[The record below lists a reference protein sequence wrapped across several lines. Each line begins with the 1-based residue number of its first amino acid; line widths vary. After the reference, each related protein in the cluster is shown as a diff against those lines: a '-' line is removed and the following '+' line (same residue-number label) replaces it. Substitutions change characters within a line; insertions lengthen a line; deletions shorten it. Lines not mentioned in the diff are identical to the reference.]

1 MVTHR
6 RSWEAAATSPAR
18 HRRLTLA
25 RRRSLAGFLF
35 VVPGIV
41 PLLIFVVYP
50 MLSALYLSFTNWAL
64 MGAPQLQGLS
74 TYTNLFSDQQFRT
87 SLIVTLEIAI
97 GTAVPSCLLALGVAL
112 LLNAR
117 ARFTAW
123 YQPLFFL
130 PAVLPTVV
138 TTIVWGI
145 LYQGNGVVNSLFGL
159 NVAWLTDARWALPA
173 LVIMILWTN
182 LGYYA
187 VILLAGLRDVPADYY
202 EAARIDGAGPLAL
215 LWHITLPLIRPAL
228 LFVLVTATSGA
239 LTLFVQPYLLTA
251 GGPGDAT
258 RTLSELIY
266 DTAFSYLNVGKAS
279 AMSFILLVLSLL
291 IAFVQFRLLSPKDT

>member
-1 MVTHR
+1 
-6 RSWEAAATSPAR
+6 
-18 HRRLTLA
+18 
-25 RRRSLAGFLF
+25 
-35 VVPGIV
+35 
-41 PLLIFVVYP
+41 
-50 MLSALYLSFTNWAL
+50 
-64 MGAPQLQGLS
+64 MGAPRVQGLS
-74 TYTNLFSDQQFRT
+74 TYMSVFADQQFWT
-87 SLIVTLEIAI
+87 SLIVTLEVAI

-112 LLNAR
+112 LLDAR

-145 LYQGNGVVNSLFGL
+145 LYQGNGVVNSLLGL
-159 NVAWLTDARWALPA
+159 NVAWLTDAHWALPA

-266 DTAFSYLNVGKAS
+266 DTAFSYLNIGKAS